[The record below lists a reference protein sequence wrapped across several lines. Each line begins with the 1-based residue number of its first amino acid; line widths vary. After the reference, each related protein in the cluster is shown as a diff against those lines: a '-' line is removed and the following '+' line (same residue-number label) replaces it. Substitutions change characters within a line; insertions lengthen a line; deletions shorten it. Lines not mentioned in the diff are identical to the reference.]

1 MNPRFEQMVLSRVS
15 SFAID
20 WDVVMKTAQLANK
33 EIDCCTLRRYT
44 VESRFFETPREAKI
58 GSKNRIVR
66 EIGGK
71 ITLFD

>member
-1 MNPRFEQMVLSRVS
+1 
-15 SFAID
+15 
-20 WDVVMKTAQLANK
+20 MKTAQLANK

-44 VESRFFETPREAKI
+44 VESQFFETPREAKI

>member
-1 MNPRFEQMVLSRVS
+1 
-15 SFAID
+15 
-20 WDVVMKTAQLANK
+20 MKTAQLANK

-66 EIGGK
+66 EIEGK